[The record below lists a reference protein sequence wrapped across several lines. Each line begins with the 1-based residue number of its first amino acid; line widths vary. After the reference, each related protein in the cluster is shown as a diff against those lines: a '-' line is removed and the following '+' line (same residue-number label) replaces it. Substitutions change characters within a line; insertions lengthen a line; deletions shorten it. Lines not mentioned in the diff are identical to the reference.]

1 MLKLCRGCLVLY
13 VHSLSKNDVLAPPFP
28 KASAKV
34 QPFSN
39 IAREQALFFR
49 ENAKKVEHRK
59 KKVLF
64 LGKTEQKHRAKTAK
78 RRTAETAG
86 TAGENGD
93 HEHQDCPGALN
104 TRITPAD
111 FPLAPGRKLQTQ
123 PMSAQAE
130 LRSAQ
135 TMPMSAQTK
144 TISQVPRGETGNAN
158 AEDGGNCP
166 RIRTIDKQKG
176 RTSLPTLDTI
186 IYI

>member
-1 MLKLCRGCLVLY
+1 MLEQCRGCLVLY

-39 IAREQALFFR
+39 IAREQTLFFR
-49 ENAKKVEHRK
+49 ENAKKVENREK
-59 KKVLF
+59 KMPF
-64 LGKTEQKHRAKTAK
+64 LGNTGQKYRTETTK
-78 RRTAETAG
+78 RRTAG
-86 TAGENGD
+86 TAGTAGKTVTTNTRIA
-93 HEHQDCPGALN
+93 PGALN

-111 FPLAPGRKLQTQ
+111 FPLAPGRELQTQ

-144 TISQVPRGETGNAN
+144 TISQVPREETGNAN
-158 AEDGGNCP
+158 CGL
-166 RIRTIDKQKG
+166 TILVDLFG
-176 RTSLPTLDTI
+176 LI
-186 IYI
+186 CMVG